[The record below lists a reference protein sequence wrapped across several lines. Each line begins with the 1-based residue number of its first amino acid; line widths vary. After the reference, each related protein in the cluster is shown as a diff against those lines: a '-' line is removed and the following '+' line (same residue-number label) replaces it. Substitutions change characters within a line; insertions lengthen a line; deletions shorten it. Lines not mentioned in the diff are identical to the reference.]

1 MTPFIV
7 LLVVYWG
14 IPLNHFFKIYFAV
27 MLLSNTAFGM
37 GLFISSA
44 ANNITAA
51 TTVAPVL
58 TMPIILFG
66 GLFAN
71 VGAMPAAIRWI

>member
-1 MTPFIV
+1 
-7 LLVVYWG
+7 
-14 IPLNHFFKIYFAV
+14 
-27 MLLSNTAFGM
+27 MLLSNTSFGM

-44 ANNITAA
+44 ANDLTSA

-58 TMPIILFG
+58 TMPMILFG

-71 VGAMPAAIRWI
+71 VGAMPAAIRWL